1 MTASHKTAAAWPLL
15 TFALWVGCLL
25 QLRCEPAAPPPIDA
39 GAPAVLDMNAPQ
51 LLDLMPVAP
60 ACVPCSWTAPYMG
73 CDPSLCALQGSRLCC
88 RPRSGGWRRRMRIR
102 SRRRRARMRSRF
114 ARAGHD
120 GFAPA
125 SLVGMSESAKKR
137 GVRWEVAENLKASD
151 SDKRKAD
158 FVETFRKWYRVGQ
171 RVRLCGCWYWG
182 DRDCE
187 LCGSQRIVPVNTP
200 EQRRQHRRRERS
212 RIAWNHSGCAHDID
226 EWLDAGRECPSKDE
240 HGVCN
245 EIPF

>member
-1 MTASHKTAAAWPLL
+1 M
-15 TFALWVGCLL
+15 
-25 QLRCEPAAPPPIDA
+25 RCRF
-39 GAPAVLDMNAPQ
+39 V
-51 LLDLMPVAP
+51 
-60 ACVPCSWTAPYMG
+60 
-73 CDPSLCALQGSRLCC
+73 
-88 RPRSGGWRRRMRIR
+88 RR
-102 SRRRRARMRSRF
+102 
-114 ARAGHD
+114 GHD

-125 SLVGMSESAKKR
+125 CLVGMSMSARKR
-137 GVRWEVAENLKASD
+137 AARAECVGHPFRRRVKLVWFKCWARD
-151 SDKRKAD
+151 VHRRVMTAD
-158 FVETFRKWYRVGQ
+158 DQQMWSAYETARAKYRMGQ
-171 RVRLCGCWYWG
+171 RVRFCGCWYWG

-187 LCGSQRIVPVNTP
+187 LCGSQRIMPVNTP